1 MKLADQ
7 ARAAILMIA
16 TVMALGS
23 ALLMVECVYEGARSE
38 AWVWAAIFFAS
49 CTVAAWCFRGLV

>member
-16 TVMALGS
+16 AVMALGS
-23 ALLMVECVYEGARSE
+23 ALLMVECVHEGARSE
-38 AWVWAAIFFAS
+38 AWVWEAVFIAS
-49 CTVAAWCFRGLV
+49 CTVAA